1 MKTIELTDLAARIS
15 SITETNG
22 IFTVNLEWGGPS
34 DRSITDFELSLLSGH
49 LGSITA
55 SGGNTRNGWVTLD
68 GDPGMSEGDTLPLEP
83 RRITL
88 AEAANLPPE
97 TEITLEGRSPLHG
110 GDNPSETRTLAD
122 WLAHAEDKANWAN
135 HEPKKTPLGL
145 LQYLVADIREPE
157 FYARA

>member
-1 MKTIELTDLAARIS
+1 MKTIKFTDRAARIA

-22 IFTVNLEWGGPS
+22 VWTVNLEWGGPS

-68 GDPGMSEGDTLPLEP
+68 GDPGMSEGDTIPLLERKIP
-83 RRITL
+83 LHEVAT
-88 AEAANLPPE
+88 LPPE
-97 TEITLEGRSPLHG
+97 TKITLRGRNPAHG
-110 GDNPSETRTLAD
+110 GFIPTETRTLAD
-122 WLAHAEDKANWAN
+122 WLAHAEDRANWAN
-135 HEPKKTPLGL
+135 HEPKKTPVGL
-145 LQYLVADIREPE
+145 LEYLVADIRDPE